1 MPRVKQRNPNE
12 PFEVLMNRFKRAVD
26 KADVLND
33 YYKHEF
39 YEKPSRKRVRL
50 KAAAVKRHR
59 REVAEMN
66 AQRGRF

>member
-12 PFEVLMNRFKRAVD
+12 PFEVMMNRFKRAVD

-50 KAAAVKRHR
+50 KAAARKRHL
-59 REVAEMN
+59 REVAD
-66 AQRGRF
+66 QRAMRGKF